1 MGDFFLRRF
10 EQVFVSRQKCLLG
23 ILGLHEIKWTRI
35 DWIKSSQ
42 EWVTVMQLIPVN
54 VTPVDNFGWGP
65 YGWAHIRTVQGPAP
79 SGDTEAAGGTSLLAS
94 LGPWAHIRTVQG
106 PAPSGDTEAAGG
118 ASLLASLGAGM

>member
-1 MGDFFLRRF
+1 M
-10 EQVFVSRQKCLLG
+10 FVSRQKSLLG

-42 EWVTVMQLIPVN
+42 EWVTVTQLI
-54 VTPVDNFGWGP
+54 PVDNFGWGP

-79 SGDTEAAGGTSLLAS
+79 SGN
-94 LGPWAHIRTVQG
+94 
-106 PAPSGDTEAAGG
+106 TEAAGG